1 MGSSPARLWRSPPA
15 WPPLPPSSISSRLVR
30 LWCCRTIA
38 TKASPVSQQL
48 VLKESGAGVTLGYA
62 PARIA
67 YMGVRYIYHF
77 GSTRPAAD
85 ATGFFDVTDRTQL
98 FGVDLGLEFPVG
110 AMELVIGGTLGV
122 VRFSQRVEPTGSTG
136 ESTSSDIGTGFVAA
150 PLALLHVRVGP
161 LMLVPQVTWYFAGD
175 PDFRWQVDHSGPAA
189 SLAIVLPIET
199 DRIRY

>member
-1 MGSSPARLWRSPPA
+1 MKSLRLAGGLLLSLWPASLTAQLSEVRPGVIGSYA
-15 WPPLPPSSISSRLVR
+15 
-30 LWCCRTIA
+30 
-38 TKASPVSQQL
+38 ASDAYRA
-48 VLKESGAGVTLGYA
+48 GAGVTLGYA

-67 YMGVRYIYHF
+67 YVGVRYIYHF
-77 GSTRPAAD
+77 GSTSQ
-85 ATGFFDVTDRTQL
+85 ATDDTGTFDVTDRTQL

-136 ESTSSDIGTGFVAA
+136 EAASSDIGTGFVAA

-161 LMLVPQVTWYFAGD
+161 IMLVPQVTWYFAGD